1 MTSNIGYIRVSSNN
15 QNTDRQL
22 EGIALEKVFT
32 EKQSGKSSNDRPQL
46 QECLSWIREG
56 DTLHVHSI
64 DRLARNLVDLQN
76 LVTTITTKGVTLKFH
91 KEGLT
96 FTGDSNNPMNKL
108 LLQMLGA
115 VAEFERNLI
124 KERQAEGIRVAQSKG
139 VKFGAKPKLSDE
151 QIGELKLLIQAGRKV
166 TEVAKQFGITDIPH
180 PLTQNWN
187 ISKHICYQAALVN

>member
-1 MTSNIGYIRVSSNN
+1 MYNFLAKCNMTSNIGYIRVSSNN

-22 EGIALEKVFT
+22 DGITLDKTFT
-32 EKQSGKSSNDRPQL
+32 EKQSARNADRPQL

-76 LVTTITTKGVTLKFH
+76 LVTSITAKGVTLKFH

-96 FTGDSNNPMNKL
+96 FTGDSNNPMNQL

-124 KERQAEGIRVAQSKG
+124 KERQAEGIRIAMEKG

-151 QIGELKLLIQAGRKV
+151 QISELKLLIQAGGKI
-166 TEVAKQFGITDIPH
+166 TEVAKQFGVTRPTVYKH
-180 PLTQNWN
+180 LSSPL
-187 ISKHICYQAALVN
+187 CL

>member
-22 EGIALEKVFT
+22 DGIVLDKTFT

-56 DTLHVHSI
+56 DTLHIHSI

-76 LVTTITTKGVTLKFH
+76 LVTSITAKGVTLKFH

-96 FTGDSNNPMNKL
+96 FTGDSNNPMNQL

-124 KERQAEGIRVAQSKG
+124 KERQAEGIRVAREKG

-151 QIGELKLLIQAGRKV
+151 QISELKLLIQAGRKV
-166 TEVAKQFGITDIPH
+166 TEVAKQFGITRPTVYKH
-180 PLTQNWN
+180 L
-187 ISKHICYQAALVN
+187 SKSLCP

>member
-1 MTSNIGYIRVSSNN
+1 MYNFLEKCNMTSNIGYIRVSSNN

-22 EGIALEKVFT
+22 DGIVLEKVFT

-46 QECLSWIREG
+46 QECLNWIREG

-76 LVTTITTKGVTLKFH
+76 LVISITAKGVTLKFH

-166 TEVAKQFGITDIPH
+166 TEVAKQFGITRPTVYKH
-180 PLTQNWN
+180 LSKPL
-187 ISKHICYQAALVN
+187 CP

>member
-1 MTSNIGYIRVSSNN
+1 MTANIGYIRVSSNN

-22 EGIALEKVFT
+22 DGIALEKVFT

-76 LVTTITTKGVTLKFH
+76 LVTTITAKGVTLKFH

-96 FTGDSNNPMNKL
+96 FTGDCNNPMNKL

-124 KERQAEGIRVAQSKG
+124 KERQLEGIKIAQEKG
-139 VKFGAKPKLSDE
+139 VKFGAKPKLDDT
-151 QIGELKLLIQAGRKV
+151 QVAQIQALVKSGSKIADVARQFKV
-166 TEVAKQFGITDIPH
+166 TRPTIYRYLNDVSVKF
-180 PLTQNWN
+180 
-187 ISKHICYQAALVN
+187 

>member
-22 EGIALEKVFT
+22 ESIALEKVFT
-32 EKQSGKSSNDRPQL
+32 EKQSGKSSSDRPQL

-91 KEGLT
+91 KEGLA
-96 FTGDSNNPMNKL
+96 FTGDCNNPMNKL

-151 QIGELKLLIQAGRKV
+151 QISELKLLIQAGGKI
-166 TEVAKQFGITDIPH
+166 TEVAKQFGVTRPTVYKH
-180 PLTQNWN
+180 LSKPL
-187 ISKHICYQAALVN
+187 CP